1 MLNVRVIIISISI
14 QSEAMHCL
22 SAAWRRPSSPA
33 TTSSRL
39 FNATTMSFAKVL
51 SPAIREIRILCCQ
64 TGAASAGTRS
74 VEPIQSLVPW
84 LIQPIWAVQAIHFV
98 DIPNT
103 QAAQSRL
110 ANTDSGGPGYT
121 SAGVCEVWYVA
132 CPPTL
137 QFELMSMLAERGVEK
152 HVEVENLS
160 QNDVASKV
168 AQLLSL
174 S

>member
-1 MLNVRVIIISISI
+1 ML
-14 QSEAMHCL
+14 CL
-22 SAAWRRPSSPA
+22 CAPWRRPSSPA

-84 LIQPIWAVQAIHFV
+84 LIHHIWVVQAIHFV
-98 DIPNT
+98 GISNT
-103 QAAQSRL
+103 EAAQSRL
-110 ANTDSGGPGYT
+110 ANTDPGGPGYT
-121 SAGVCEVWYVA
+121 SAGVCEVWYAA
-132 CPPTL
+132 CLPTL
-137 QFELMSMLAERGVEK
+137 RSRLTPLSAERGVEK